1 MRPEGGEGRCGRR
14 RRKEGDRRFFLPFFS
29 SERRNLT
36 TFIRG
41 PLSPPL
47 WGQERKKLLE
57 WDRPRRGQELGR
69 KTRNWPAAVERGKR
83 DIKQAEEKSGVLF
96 AAFGRRGFVGLWG
109 GSAERP
115 LCASFLPSPPSPF
128 LPDHLSTHH
137 NQPSHRALSPPHPSF
152 PLSPA
157 SLLSSSHSWRFV
169 FFANRKE
176 EEEEEERRRW
186 I

>member
-1 MRPEGGEGRCGRR
+1 MEKHLREILDEFGTWNGRGSDAAGSDRAGEKGREKKGVRPEGGEGRCGRGR
-14 RRKEGDRRFFLPFFS
+14 RREGDRRFFLPFFS

-96 AAFGRRGFVGLWG
+96 AAFGLRGFVGLWG
-109 GSAERP
+109 VGREAS
-115 LCASFLPSPPSPF
+115 LCL
-128 LPDHLSTHH
+128 L
-137 NQPSHRALSPPHPSF
+137 PSF
-152 PLSPA
+152 PPFPF
-157 SLLSSSHSWRFV
+157 SS
-169 FFANRKE
+169 
-176 EEEEEERRRW
+176 
-186 I
+186 